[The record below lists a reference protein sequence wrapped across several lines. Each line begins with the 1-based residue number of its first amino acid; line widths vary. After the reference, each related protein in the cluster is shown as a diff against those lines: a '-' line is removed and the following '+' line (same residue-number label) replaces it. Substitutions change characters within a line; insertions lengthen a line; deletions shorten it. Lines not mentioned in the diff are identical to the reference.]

1 MQLDFLQRANALIQ
15 EIKNNKEQEE
25 FLLMDL
31 NTEVLQNLIDE
42 YEIIDI
48 DLEMKKNVR
57 Q

>member
-31 NTEVLQNLIDE
+31 NTQVLQNLIDE

-48 DLEMKKNVR
+48 DLEMKQNVR

>member
-15 EIKNNKEQEE
+15 EIKNNKEQE

-31 NTEVLQNLIDE
+31 NTQVLQNLIDE

-48 DLEMKKNVR
+48 DLEMKQNVR